1 MIAAYKLK
9 KETSSNKTSL
19 PKIQESI
26 YDLIFTVFFSYST
39 SFLTFHTLLLLLSH
53 FSRVQLCATP

>member
-26 YDLIFTVFFSYST
+26 YDLIFTSSHTVQVF
-39 SFLTFHTLLLLLSH
+39 
-53 FSRVQLCATP
+53 